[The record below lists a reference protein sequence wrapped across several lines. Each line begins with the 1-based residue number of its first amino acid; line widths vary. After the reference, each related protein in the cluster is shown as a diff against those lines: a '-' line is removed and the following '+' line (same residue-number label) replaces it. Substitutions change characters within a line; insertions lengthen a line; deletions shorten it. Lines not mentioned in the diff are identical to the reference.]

1 MVFMARGEIGAAP
14 HDRLAARVEEKVS
27 DGQVLD
33 LIRGWLKADILKG
46 LERRRV
52 SAAPHPEAFHPSIP
66 ATGSFDSP
74 RHQHPVL
81 FVRRHVS
88 PVAPRREHIER
99 DQAEDRGGQ
108 AEKRQDGHAA
118 ARPVLDLERIARAQN
133 QIERI
138 GAEGAQEQRER
149 LEDGPSHQQ
158 NNFSYRFRNM
168 AAVTPQI

>member
-1 MVFMARGEIGAAP
+1 MGALRRLEQLIQEAVVTVPRALIAETIDLIAVLSGRGSAR
-14 HDRLAARVEEKVS
+14 RLAELA
-27 DGQVLD
+27 
-33 LIRGWLKADILKG
+33 
-46 LERRRV
+46 
-52 SAAPHPEAFHPSIP
+52 
-66 ATGSFDSP
+66 
-74 RHQHPVL
+74 
-81 FVRRHVS
+81 RRHVS